1 MVEALVRLEVRSSPP
16 NREDELEIDSAIA
29 VHEGFVLACTEHDRL
44 QVLTKSLVQNANDS
58 DIETVKGLVEEYIAE
73 EKTIILVTIPASG
86 LSRRPLYTD

>member
-44 QVLTKSLVQNANDS
+44 QVLTKSRSPVENLGSGVAPDRLWKRGQIVLAFTDAILQLLQN
-58 DIETVKGLVEEYIAE
+58 L
-73 EKTIILVTIPASG
+73 
-86 LSRRPLYTD
+86 R